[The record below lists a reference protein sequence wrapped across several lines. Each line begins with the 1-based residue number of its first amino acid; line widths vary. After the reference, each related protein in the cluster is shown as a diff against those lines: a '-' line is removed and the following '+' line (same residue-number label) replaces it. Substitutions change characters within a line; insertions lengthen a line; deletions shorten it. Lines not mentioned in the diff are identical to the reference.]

1 MAIGTDSAIH
11 FFGTQD
17 TLGGTATAAVA
28 DNNFSTINAT
38 TGMNSWTNDDDA
50 PMASVTLLAD
60 FSVAPDANSV
70 INLYARPLDVQS
82 TNDNPVPDANFQ
94 RLYLGSFGLN
104 DVTTPAQYVTMDIA
118 LPNGKT
124 SQEYEFYLENKSGQS
139 LPAGWDF
146 YITPKTLGPHA

>member
-1 MAIGTDSAIH
+1 
-11 FFGTQD
+11 
-17 TLGGTATAAVA
+17 
-28 DNNFSTINAT
+28 
-38 TGMNSWTNDDDA
+38 
-50 PMASVTLLAD
+50 
-60 FSVAPDANSV
+60 VAPDANSV